1 MTTATYITYET
12 HDNDRISWRTCAS

>member
-1 MTTATYITYET
+1 MTTATYITYEA